1 MEVKG
6 VESYQSNSKRILGKG
21 RASLKSADGHGNDR
35 QYNQVTQHT
44 SGAQKLFVE
53 WREASPG
60 RKQYT
65 IHI

>member
-1 MEVKG
+1 MLGWSVTWTINSLAAMEVKG

-53 WREASPG
+53 
-60 RKQYT
+60 
-65 IHI
+65 